1 MKTIL
6 IIRLGRLGDVIL
18 TGPTI
23 KNLRFL
29 YPNAQIVYVTRE
41 AYRPIAENLFGV
53 NRVLTFPDEGSYLD
67 LVRLSSDL
75 DDFQPELVVDL
86 HKNFRSFHL
95 ANLSKAPYKVVY
107 KKRRRERQAAVND
120 KTFKNYV
127 PHTTDLYN
135 LVIDQ
140 LKGERLARRP
150 DITLPESLLIGPD
163 AVRDGVAM
171 APGAGSP
178 VKAWPLENFAAIAE
192 RIIYDFRKDVFVF
205 LGEKEKDFE
214 PAFAHLP
221 QEHLHMMHRRPVMEV
236 AAGFSRSSLSLTN
249 DSGLMHISTATHTP
263 TIALFGP
270 THEQLGFYPLGLHD
284 IMLATDEKCRP
295 CSLHGSKP
303 CYREQQY
310 CFTRLT
316 VDFVYKKIV
325 ERLEDEPLA
334 KAAFIDR
341 DGTLIEDKHYLAD
354 PDKIE
359 FIPGALDAVRGLKEC
374 GYRIVIVSNQSGVA
388 RGFFPEETVE
398 KVHSRLW
405 DLMIAANCE
414 PDDILFCPYHPDGDV
429 MEYTREHGCR
439 KPRAGMIEESAIR
452 LGIDVKRS
460 FMIGD
465 KLSDIQCG
473 QIAGAMPILV
483 RTGEGANTEQDYPG
497 QPYPRPYLICDDLGK
512 AAGQILSVCHET

>member
-6 IIRLGRLGDVIL
+6 IIRLGRLGDVLL

-29 YPNAQIVYVTRE
+29 FPTAQIVYVTRE
-41 AYRPIAENLFGV
+41 AYKPIAENLFGV

-67 LVRLSSDL
+67 LVRLSSEL

-120 KTFKNYV
+120 KEFKNYI

-150 DITLPESLLIGPD
+150 DIVLPDSILIGPEAD
-163 AVRDGVAM
+163 RDGISL

-178 VKAWPLENFAAIAE
+178 VKAWPLENYAAIAE
-192 RIIYDFRKDVFVF
+192 RVIYDFRKDVHVFV
-205 LGEKEKDFE
+205 GDREREFE
-214 PAFAHLP
+214 SKFAHLP
-221 QEHLHMMHRRPVMEV
+221 QELLHMHHNLPVMDV
-236 AAGFSRSSLSLTN
+236 AAEMSKTLLSLTN
-249 DSGLMHISTATHTP
+249 DSGLMHMSAAVGTP
-263 TIALFGP
+263 TIAIFGP
-270 THEQLGFYPLGLHD
+270 THEQLGFYPLGVHD

-295 CSLHGSKP
+295 CSLHGNKP
-303 CYREQQY
+303 CHREQQY
-310 CFTRLT
+310 CLTRLT
-316 VDFVYKKIV
+316 IDFVYSKLV

-341 DGTLIEDKHYLAD
+341 DGTLIVDKNYLAD

-359 FIPGALDAVRGLKEC
+359 FIPGSLDAVRGLKEC
-374 GYRIVIVSNQSGVA
+374 GYKIVIISNQSGVA
-388 RGFFPEETVE
+388 RGFFTEEAVE

-405 DLMIAANCE
+405 DLMIAKNCE
-414 PDDILFCPYHPDGDV
+414 PDDILFCPYHPDGDIS
-429 MEYTREHGCR
+429 EYTREHGCR
-439 KPRAGMIEESAIR
+439 KPRAGMIEESALR

-465 KLSDIQCG
+465 KLSDVQCG
-473 QIAGAMPILV
+473 QVAGAIPILV
-483 RTGEGANTEQDYPG
+483 RTGKGAKAEEEYPAE
-497 QPYPRPYLICDDLGK
+497 PYPRPYFTCDTLGD
-512 AAGQILSVCHET
+512 AAEHILSVCHET